1 MDRKLLEI
9 VIIDELVNNI
19 ISENQYVITEEQQ
32 NWINESVLALERVFT
47 DQERQKLIQQYVD
60 AGDTRQEA
68 EQAVADAEK
77 ETETDLPGPSQDDT
91 PGRLDPNE
99 KKAASNVQSKIAQ
112 AMRKN
117 GIIGAPAKAAL
128 GVTGNVLK
136 ALFGQGVFN
145 QPDDAEMILQQ
156 LKNVDDPTVVAQRAY
171 NALFRNRGAVGA
183 DAVSDIKSDARAKI
197 AQLKSA
203 EAEGETGGGSQ
214 LSKDVPLSITKRQKE
229 TKPGEGQPAEVP
241 LNSYFQ
247 KKLGL
252 SPQSANRLSKNIGSY
267 LKSRGIPIAES
278 KIKEYVAILLQE
290 ADSRPGSVGA
300 YADYV
305 GGTKPYYKK
314 IKAQNDRLA
323 DLKVRLAAAKESND
337 RKKIRYLE
345 KAIRTSE
352 YHKKNLLRLLQ
363 QAKKERAERGGISTA
378 KKADDIKATRDIE
391 KLGAKKGTVS
401 GILYKYLARK
411 GKKDPKFQKMFG
423 DDPKKLDKVAKQTRN
438 MLRRQLK
445 RRGYDMDS
453 AEIKK
458 IMLEMLIKE
467 DIHLIKDNTKLFA
480 EQLVKELKSR
490 GVI

>member
-9 VIIDELVNNI
+9 VIIDELVNNL
-19 ISENQYVITEEQQ
+19 ISENQYVITENQQ
-32 NWINESVLALERVFT
+32 NWINETMLALERVFT

-77 ETETDLPGPSQDDT
+77 ETEAELPGPGQDDT

-99 KKAASNVQSKIAQ
+99 KKAASDVQSKIAR
-112 AMRKN
+112 AIKKN

-145 QPDDAEMILQQ
+145 QPDDAELILKQ
-156 LKNVDDPTVVAQRAY
+156 LRNVEDPAVVAQRAFD
-171 NALFRNRGAVGA
+171 ALFRYKDVVGTAAVR
-183 DAVSDIKSDARAKI
+183 DIKSDATDAVTQIK
-197 AQLKSA
+197 ASDDDSGA
-203 EAEGETGGGSQ
+203 T

-278 KIKEYVAILLQE
+278 KLVSLLEQ
-290 ADSRPGSVGA
+290 RLM
-300 YADYV
+300 
-305 GGTKPYYKK
+305 YKK
-314 IKAQNDRLA
+314 ADFDRARDSLKKIDDRLESGKLTSAQQGILQRDKRKLQNQIKRMEKDLA
-323 DLKVRLAAAKESND
+323 DQKGSIKG
-337 RKKIRYLE
+337 RKD
-345 KAIRTSE
+345 A
-352 YHKKNLLRLLQ
+352 
-363 QAKKERAERGGISTA
+363 ERAEFQSKKKGIEGRA
-378 KKADDIKATRDIE
+378 K
-391 KLGAKKGTVS
+391 GKGTVS
-401 GILYKYLARK
+401 NILYKYLARQ

-467 DIHLIKDNTKLFA
+467 DIHLIKDNTKFFA

>member
-9 VIIDELVNNI
+9 VIIDELVNNL
-19 ISENQYVITEEQQ
+19 ISENQYVITENQQ
-32 NWINESVLALERVFT
+32 NWINETMLALERVFT

-77 ETETDLPGPSQDDT
+77 ETEADLPGPSQDDT

-99 KKAASNVQSKIAQ
+99 KKAASDVQSKIAR
-112 AMRKN
+112 AIKKN

-145 QPDDAEMILQQ
+145 QPDDAELILKQ
-156 LKNVDDPTVVAQRAY
+156 LRNVEDPAVVAQRAFD
-171 NALFRNRGAVGA
+171 ALFRYKDVVGTAAVR
-183 DAVSDIKSDARAKI
+183 DIKSDATDAVTQIK
-197 AQLKSA
+197 ASDDDSGA
-203 EAEGETGGGSQ
+203 T

-278 KIKEYVAILLQE
+278 KLVNLLEQ
-290 ADSRPGSVGA
+290 RLM
-300 YADYV
+300 
-305 GGTKPYYKK
+305 YKK
-314 IKAQNDRLA
+314 ADFDRARDSLKKIDDRLESGKLTSAQKGILQRDKRKLQNQIKRMEKDLA
-323 DLKVRLAAAKESND
+323 DQKGSIKG
-337 RKKIRYLE
+337 RKD
-345 KAIRTSE
+345 A
-352 YHKKNLLRLLQ
+352 
-363 QAKKERAERGGISTA
+363 ERAEFQS
-378 KKADDIKATRDIE
+378 KKKDIE
-391 KLGAKKGTVS
+391 GRAKGKGTVS
-401 GILYKYLARK
+401 NILYKYLARQ

-467 DIHLIKDNTKLFA
+467 DIHLIKDNTKFFA

>member
-9 VIIDELVNNI
+9 VIIDELVSNI

-32 NWINESVLALERVFT
+32 NWINESILTLERVFT

-77 ETETDLPGPSQDDT
+77 ETEAELPGPGQDDT

-99 KKAASNVQSKIAQ
+99 KKAADSVQSKIAQ

-203 EAEGETGGGSQ
+203 EAGGGSQ

-278 KIKEYVAILLQE
+278 KLVSLLEQ
-290 ADSRPGSVGA
+290 RLM
-300 YADYV
+300 
-305 GGTKPYYKK
+305 YKK
-314 IKAQNDRLA
+314 ADFDRARDSLKKIDDRLESGKLTSAQQSILQRDKRKLQNQIKRMEKDLA
-323 DLKVRLAAAKESND
+323 DQKGSIKG
-337 RKKIRYLE
+337 RKD
-345 KAIRTSE
+345 A
-352 YHKKNLLRLLQ
+352 
-363 QAKKERAERGGISTA
+363 ERAEFQS
-378 KKADDIKATRDIE
+378 KKKDIE
-391 KLGAKKGTVS
+391 GRAKGKGTVS
-401 GILYKYLARK
+401 NILYKYLARQ

-467 DIHLIKDNTKLFA
+467 DIHLIKDNTKFFA

>member
-9 VIIDELVNNI
+9 VIIDELVNNL
-19 ISENQYVITEEQQ
+19 ISENQYVITENQQ
-32 NWINESVLALERVFT
+32 NWINETMLALERVFT

-77 ETETDLPGPSQDDT
+77 ETEAELPGPGQDDT

-99 KKAASNVQSKIAQ
+99 KKAASDVQSKIAR
-112 AMRKN
+112 AIKKN

-145 QPDDAEMILQQ
+145 QPDDAELILKQ
-156 LKNVDDPTVVAQRAY
+156 LRNVEDPAVVAQRAFD
-171 NALFRNRGAVGA
+171 ALFRYKDVVGTAAVR
-183 DAVSDIKSDARAKI
+183 DIKSDATDAVTQIK
-197 AQLKSA
+197 ASDDDSGA
-203 EAEGETGGGSQ
+203 T

-229 TKPGEGQPAEVP
+229 TKPGEGHPAEVP

-278 KIKEYVAILLQE
+278 KLVSLLEQ
-290 ADSRPGSVGA
+290 RLM
-300 YADYV
+300 
-305 GGTKPYYKK
+305 YKK
-314 IKAQNDRLA
+314 ADFDRARDSLKKIDDRLESGKLTSAQQGILQRDKRKLQNQIKRMEKDLA
-323 DLKVRLAAAKESND
+323 DQKGSIKG
-337 RKKIRYLE
+337 RKD
-345 KAIRTSE
+345 A
-352 YHKKNLLRLLQ
+352 
-363 QAKKERAERGGISTA
+363 ERAEFQSKKKGIEGRA
-378 KKADDIKATRDIE
+378 K
-391 KLGAKKGTVS
+391 GKGTVS
-401 GILYKYLARK
+401 NILYKYLARQ

-467 DIHLIKDNTKLFA
+467 DIHLIKDNTKFFA

>member
-19 ISENQYVITEEQQ
+19 ISENQYVITKEQQ
-32 NWINESVLALERVFT
+32 NWINESVLTLERVFT

-99 KKAASNVQSKIAQ
+99 KKAADSVQSKIAQ

-203 EAEGETGGGSQ
+203 EAGGGSQ

-278 KIKEYVAILLQE
+278 RIKEYVVSLFQE
-290 ADSRPGSVGA
+290 SPGSVGA
-300 YADYV
+300 SAETER
-305 GGTKPYYKK
+305 GAAPYYEKL
-314 IKAQNDRLA
+314 KAQNDRLA
-323 DLKVRLAAAKESND
+323 DLKDRLAAAKKDND
-337 RKKIRYLE
+337 RRKIRYLE
-345 KAIRTSE
+345 KAIRGVDVR
-352 YHKKNLLRLLQ
+352 KNNLLRNL
-363 QAKKERAERGGISTA
+363 ERVKGERGA
-378 KKADDIKATRDIE
+378 KKAADKKSIRDIE

-401 GILYKYLARK
+401 NILYKYLARQ

-467 DIHLIKDNTKLFA
+467 DIHLIKDNTKFFA